1 MLQMIKITA
10 AILTETKK
18 PLQILDDLEI
28 PELRSGQVLVK
39 IHYAGLCHSQLM
51 EAKGLRGK
59 DHFLPHLLG
68 HEGVGTVIK
77 IGNKVKKVQ
86 IGDEVVLGWIKG
98 QGLNEGGT
106 IYESPTLGNIN
117 SGPVTTF
124 SNYSV
129 VSENRVYKRPPFTSF
144 KECILYGCAL
154 PTGAG
159 IILNDI
165 NPEKHSDL
173 VIIGLGGIGL
183 SSLMAAKH
191 KNLRSLIA
199 IDVEE
204 RKLKLA
210 RTLGATHVFNVNEP
224 DLRKKIAQV
233 CLKKGADYVVEAA
246 GKTSTIEL
254 GFSLLAPNSGELVF
268 ASHPQKGQK
277 ISIDPFELIS
287 GKKIRG
293 SWGGSCNPD
302 LDIPILDKLARD
314 GSLNLKKLI
323 SKEYN
328 LSEINAAFRDLE
340 NRAITRALIVM
351 P

>member
-1 MLQMIKITA
+1 MTA

-18 PLQILDDLEI
+18 PLQILDDLKI

-51 EAKGLRGK
+51 EAKGFRGE

-68 HEGVGTVIK
+68 HEAVGTVIK

-86 IGDEVVLGWIKG
+86 AGDKVVLGWIKG
-98 QGLNEGGT
+98 QGLDEGGT
-106 IYESPTLGNIN
+106 IYESATLGNIN

-129 VSENRVYKRPPFTSF
+129 VSENRVYKKPPFTGF

-165 NPEKHSDL
+165 NPKKNSDL
-173 VIIGLGGIGL
+173 VILGLGGVGL
-183 SSLMAAKH
+183 SALMAAKY
-191 KNLRSLIA
+191 KTPRSLIA

-204 RKLKLA
+204 TKLLLA
-210 RTLGATHVFNVNEP
+210 KKLGATHVFSVNEP
-224 DLRKKIAQV
+224 NLKKKIAKI
-233 CLKKGADYVVEAA
+233 CFKEGADYVVEAA

-254 GFSLLAPNSGELVF
+254 GFSLLAPSSGELVF

-277 ISIDPFELIS
+277 ISIDPFELIL

-302 LDIPILDKLARD
+302 LDIPILDNLARD
-314 GSLNLKKLI
+314 GALSLKELI
-323 SKEYN
+323 SREYN
-328 LSEINAAFRDLE
+328 LSEINEAFRALE
-340 NRAITRALIVM
+340 ERTITRALIVM